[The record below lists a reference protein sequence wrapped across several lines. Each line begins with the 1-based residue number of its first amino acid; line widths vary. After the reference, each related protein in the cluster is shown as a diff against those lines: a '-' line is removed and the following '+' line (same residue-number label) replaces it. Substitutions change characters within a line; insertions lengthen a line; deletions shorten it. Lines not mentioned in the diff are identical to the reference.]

1 MSNRGRNPEKRRA
14 TAAMDNPPAKTGD
27 IIAKGDEKKVSVL

>member
-14 TAAMDNPPAKTGD
+14 TTAMDNPPAKTGD

>member
-14 TAAMDNPPAKTGD
+14 ITAMDNPPAKTGD